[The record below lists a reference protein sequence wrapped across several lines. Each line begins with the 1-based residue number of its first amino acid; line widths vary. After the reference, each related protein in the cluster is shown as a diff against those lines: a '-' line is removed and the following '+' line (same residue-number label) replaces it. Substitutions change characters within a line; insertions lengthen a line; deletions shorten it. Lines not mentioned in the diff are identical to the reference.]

1 MVHVDSPRDR
11 AVKCGNTAA
20 DELSVPWHGETI
32 VAIEIGGSTQ
42 RHSRINCRERVGQH
56 LSKRLGKDTRRC
68 EGAAQNDE
76 QLENGEIRF
85 HICINAA

>member
-1 MVHVDSPRDR
+1 
-11 AVKCGNTAA
+11 
-20 DELSVPWHGETI
+20 
-32 VAIEIGGSTQ
+32 
-42 RHSRINCRERVGQH
+42 